1 MRRLQS
7 RITIPPGPVTSPP
20 AIRARAS
27 IVDCENMKGTFHWL
41 VVVAFCA
48 LQVACA
54 SVPEDQPNVPPGGTA
69 SQLASV
75 NTQLGL
81 GYLRNGQLDLAWER
95 LNTALQADP
104 GYATAHN
111 GIALVYDRL
120 NEPEKAEE
128 HFKRAIELNPTDS
141 AAQTN
146 YGAFLC
152 QHGRMAEGE
161 KYFMMAV
168 KNPLYAKPAMAYTNA
183 GTCKLQA
190 DDPTG
195 AEAYFRAALRSDPR
209 FPLALLNMAQVSYD
223 GGNYLAARAYMQRFE
238 EVSKHNSRSLWL
250 GIRIEEKLG
259 DKDAVSS
266 LAMLLKA
273 NYPDSPETQLL
284 LESGMQ

>member
-1 MRRLQS
+1 
-7 RITIPPGPVTSPP
+7 
-20 AIRARAS
+20 
-27 IVDCENMKGTFHWL
+27 MKGTLHWL
-41 VVVAFCA
+41 IVASACA
-48 LQVACA
+48 LQLACA
-54 SVPEDQPNVPPGGTA
+54 TAPEDRSGVPPGGTA
-69 SQLASV
+69 NQLASV

-104 GYATAHN
+104 DYATAHN
-111 GIALVYDRL
+111 GMALVYDRL
-120 NEPEKAEE
+120 NEPQKAEE
-128 HFKRAIELNPTDS
+128 HFKRAIELDPSDS

-152 QHGRMAEGE
+152 QHDRIEEGE
-161 KYFMMAV
+161 KYFMKAV
-168 KNPLYAKPAMAYTNA
+168 ENPLYAKPAMAYTNA
-183 GTCKLQA
+183 GTCRLQV
-190 DDPTG
+190 DDVAG
-195 AEAYFRAALRSDPR
+195 AESYFRAALRADPR
-209 FPLALLNMAQVSYD
+209 FPLALLNMSQVSFD

-266 LAMLLKA
+266 FAMLLKA
-273 NYPDSPETQLL
+273 NYPDSRETQLL